1 MKLSRKSIDLGMA
14 KLDLYAQMMYLLGDV
29 LNLFRKMTLSFETE
43 GDSAKITEEMYN
55 EVSENI
61 LPQIADIFEKEEV
74 LARRMDQEAMGILQN
89 QEEETFQ

>member
-89 QEEETFQ
+89 QEEETFH

>member
-61 LPQIADIFEKEEV
+61 LPQIAEIFEKEEV

-89 QEEETFQ
+89 QEEETFH

>member
-29 LNLFRKMTLSFETE
+29 LNLLSKMTLSFETK

-55 EVSENI
+55 EVSEKI
-61 LPQIADIFEKEEV
+61 LPQIADIFEKEEI
-74 LARRMDQEAMGILQN
+74 LAKRMDQEAIGILQN
-89 QEEETFQ
+89 QEEETFH

>member
-1 MKLSRKSIDLGMA
+1 MKLSRTSIDLGMA

-89 QEEETFQ
+89 QEEETFH

>member
-29 LNLFRKMTLSFETE
+29 LNLLSKMTLSFETK

-74 LARRMDQEAMGILQN
+74 LAKRMDQEAMGILQN
-89 QEEETFQ
+89 QEEETFH

>member
-61 LPQIADIFEKEEV
+61 LPQISDIFEKEEV

-89 QEEETFQ
+89 QEEETFH

>member
-74 LARRMDQEAMGILQN
+74 LARRREQEAMGSLQN
-89 QEEETFQ
+89 QEEETFH

>member
-1 MKLSRKSIDLGMA
+1 MKLSRKSIELGMA

-89 QEEETFQ
+89 QEEETFH

>member
-55 EVSENI
+55 EVSEKI
-61 LPQIADIFEKEEV
+61 LPQIADIFEKEEI
-74 LARRMDQEAMGILQN
+74 LAKRMDQEAIGILQN
-89 QEEETFQ
+89 QEEETFH

>member
-1 MKLSRKSIDLGMA
+1 MA

-89 QEEETFQ
+89 QEEETFH

>member
-74 LARRMDQEAMGILQN
+74 LAKRMDQEAMGILQN
-89 QEEETFQ
+89 QEEETFH